1 MAAKKWTEAE
11 NEFIKN
17 NYQTMGNKELAE
29 RFGVTPKSIEG
40 KLGKLNLKRKK
51 GILVNQ
57 KGEEPEITKTKKDK
71 VDRSTLHHNI
81 RCRICLI
88 VDGYTE
94 KEDCCRF
101 CEAELFKQD
110 VL

>member
-1 MAAKKWTEAE
+1 MAAKKWTESE

-17 NYQTMGNKELAE
+17 NYQRMGNKELAE

-40 KLGKLNLKRKK
+40 KLRKLHLKRKK
-51 GILVNQ
+51 GVLVSQ
-57 KGEEPEITKTKKDK
+57 KGEESEIPK
-71 VDRSTLHHNI
+71 VSRSTLHRNI
-81 RCRICLI
+81 RCRRCLL
-88 VDGYTE
+88 VTGYTE

-101 CEAELFKQD
+101 CGARLFKQD